1 MDAILQSQLDRVE
14 TALNTL
20 LDSITTYNP
29 SVPAALDLLSA
40 DTDLTRGLNQLCA
53 HQHNHRRILSLRATA
68 SALDSHL
75 ASTLTL
81 LASTRA
87 DLVSTPTTSIPA
99 THRPVPYP
107 SLLSYAKHISK
118 FTQPPP
124 GTPNPDAQ
132 SPKPKSANGADTP
145 SADPAAGDAPPE
157 RAAGLGVAA
166 LQPGEG
172 GWLDPGAQVAWGPW
186 PSEEV
191 IRRGALARIQV
202 LLEQGVDPES
212 PKQPYY
218 KPSYESRSEKL
229 RNRGKMFYVP
239 QPVHINVISLNS
251 SASSHS
257 ESAHPDI
264 EESQVL
270 RQAPAQSPAQFQ
282 SSPFFYRNQ
291 QRAHEASIEYTK
303 VKGIL

>member
-53 HQHNHRRILSLRATA
+53 HQHNHRRILFLRATA

-87 DLVSTPTTSIPA
+87 DLLSTPTTSIPA

-118 FTQPPP
+118 FTVPPPLTQPQQPAP

-145 SADPAAGDAPPE
+145 SADAAAGDAPPE

-166 LQPGEG
+166 LQPGEVR
-172 GWLDPGAQVAWGPW
+172 WLDPGAQVAWGPW

-212 PKQPYY
+212 VERP
-218 KPSYESRSEKL
+218 
-229 RNRGKMFYVP
+229 GT
-239 QPVHINVISLNS
+239 INGS
-251 SASSHS
+251 S
-257 ESAHPDI
+257 I
-264 EESQVL
+264 
-270 RQAPAQSPAQFQ
+270 
-282 SSPFFYRNQ
+282 
-291 QRAHEASIEYTK
+291 
-303 VKGIL
+303 